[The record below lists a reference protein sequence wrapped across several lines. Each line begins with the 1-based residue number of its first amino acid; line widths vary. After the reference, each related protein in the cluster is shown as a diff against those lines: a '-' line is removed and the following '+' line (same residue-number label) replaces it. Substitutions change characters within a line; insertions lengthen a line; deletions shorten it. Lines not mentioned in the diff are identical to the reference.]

1 MEPLSIGIL
10 GTGSYVPEQIQTNAE
25 LEASLHLQENWIFS
39 KTGIVERRIAAPH
52 EATSDLATHA
62 ALRALADAN
71 TEAAQLDLLIVATST
86 PDYPLPATASIVQ
99 RNIGASHAAAFD
111 ISAVCSGFIYALVLA
126 QSAMQGNRQFR
137 KALVIG
143 ADTYSRILD
152 YQDHRTCILFGDGA
166 GATVLGPVP
175 QGRGIGASYL
185 RSDGS
190 GASLIQV
197 PAGGSRSPIS
207 EQQLLSREHFFHMD
221 GRATRTFIQKACSDA
236 VHAILTQ
243 MHLSPQDIDF
253 VIPHQANG
261 VILNACMGDLGIAS
275 SQVCYTLERY
285 GNTAAASVPLTLD
298 VVNKAGRIPDQ
309 ATVLLVAFGGGL
321 TWGGVLLRWGTAA
334 RLFHPLEKEP
344 VLETVTTPSYKL
356 EPLKA
361 PM

>member
-10 GTGSYVPEQIQTNAE
+10 GTGSYVPERIQTNAE
-25 LEASLHLQENWIFS
+25 LEASLQLQENWIFA
-39 KTGIVERRIAAPH
+39 KTGIVERRMAAPH

-71 TEAAQLDLLIVATST
+71 LEAAQLDLLIVATAT
-86 PDYPLPATASIVQ
+86 PDYSLPATASIVQ
-99 RNIGASHAAAFD
+99 ENIGASHAAAFD
-111 ISAVCSGFIYALVLA
+111 VSAVCSGFIYALVLA

-137 KALVIG
+137 RALVIG

-152 YQDHRTCILFGDGA
+152 YQDHRTCVLFGDGA
-166 GATVLGPVP
+166 GAAVLGPVP
-175 QGRGIGASYL
+175 HGMGIGASYL

-197 PAGGSRSPIS
+197 PAGGSRLPIS
-207 EQQLLSREHFFHMD
+207 EQQLINHEHFFHMN

-236 VHAILTQ
+236 IHALLTQ
-243 MHLSPQDIDF
+243 SHLSPQDIDV

-261 VILNACMGDLGIAS
+261 VILNACMGDLGIAP
-275 SQVCYTLERY
+275 SQVCYTLEKF

-321 TWGGVLLRWGTAA
+321 TWGGVLLRWVTAA
-334 RLFHPLEKEP
+334 RMFHPLEKANT
-344 VLETVTTPSYKL
+344 LETTHAILHVP
-356 EPLKA
+356 EPLRTS
-361 PM
+361 M

>member
-25 LEASLHLQENWIFS
+25 LEASLRLEENWIFV

-71 TEAAQLDLLIVATST
+71 IAAAQLDLLIIATST
-86 PDYPLPATASIVQ
+86 PDHPLPATASIVQ

-126 QSAMQGNRQFR
+126 QSAMQGNKQFR
-137 KALVIG
+137 RALVIG

-166 GATVLGPVP
+166 GAAILGPVP
-175 QGRGIGASYL
+175 EEMGIRASYL

-197 PAGGSRSPIS
+197 PAGGSRFPIS
-207 EQQLLSREHFFHMD
+207 EQQLINREHFFHMD
-221 GRATRTFIQKACSDA
+221 GRATRTFIQKACADA
-236 VHAILTQ
+236 VHALLAQ
-243 MHLSPQDIDF
+243 SHLSPQDVDVI
-253 VIPHQANG
+253 IPHQANG

-275 SQVCYTLERY
+275 SKVCYTLEKY

-298 VVNKAGRIPDQ
+298 VANKAGRIPDQ

-321 TWGGVLLRWGTAA
+321 TWGGILLRWVTAA
-334 RLFHPLEKEP
+334 RMEHSLEK
-344 VLETVTTPSYKL
+344 VSDRETVHAALQVPK
-356 EPLKA
+356 PLKTSV
-361 PM
+361 